1 MLYNQDNYN
10 RVLITVGI
18 VLFCLLFLI
27 SGVDFNEISLNEV
40 FRSISSATLLTL
52 FFHVAFKKW
61 IWKFHWIPL
70 LNPVIVLVPN
80 LHGTWKGTLQSNWT
94 DPETGEQVLPTEIT
108 AFIRQ
113 SFISISV
120 EIHTSKMVS
129 KSYIAGINTDGDTE
143 TQELCYSYNSKANAE
158 TLENNPWH
166 EGTAKLEIFAGS
178 NLKLKGNYWTI
189 RKTIGTIEM
198 QRISKNIMR

>member
-18 VLFCLLFLI
+18 IIFCILFLV
-27 SGVDFNEISLNEV
+27 SGVDFNNISLIAV

-61 IWKFHWIPL
+61 IWKCHWIPL

-80 LHGTWKGTLQSNWT
+80 LHGTWKGTLQSSWIDAANGKQA
-94 DPETGEQVLPTEIT
+94 PPTEIT

-113 SFISISV
+113 SFISLSV

-129 KSYIAGINTDGDTE
+129 KSYIAGIKTDGDTA
-143 TQELCYSYNSKANAE
+143 TQELCYSYSSKANAD

-166 EGTAKLEIFAGS
+166 EGTAKLEILSRS
-178 NLKLKGNYWTI
+178 NLKLKGNYWTL

-198 QRISKNIMR
+198 KRVSKNILR